1 VTSTDVSTGSAGA
14 GERGRRWEPDLDVP
28 AEPGLVAKVV
38 RLNLLVTRALED
50 IATRAGISLAD
61 YLVLGVVRRSPGGR
75 TTPTRICE
83 VLRRTTGGMTLTID
97 RLEAA
102 GWLTRSADPSDR
114 RRVVVELTDAGREL
128 AIRVNDD
135 MHDWEDRLALPVRSR
150 ERIDAQLDALL
161 AVFED

>member
-1 VTSTDVSTGSAGA
+1 MTATDVGTGSPATGK
-14 GERGRRWEPDLDVP
+14 RGPRWEPDIDTP
-28 AEPGLVAKVV
+28 AEPGLIAKVV

-50 IATRAGISLAD
+50 IATRGGISLAD
-61 YLVLGVVRRSPGGR
+61 YLVLGVVRRSPDGR

-102 GWLTRSADPSDR
+102 GWLTRSADSRDR

-128 AIRVNDD
+128 AIRVNED

>member
-1 VTSTDVSTGSAGA
+1 VTATDVGTGSPATGK
-14 GERGRRWEPDLDVP
+14 RGPRWEPDIDTP
-28 AEPGLVAKVV
+28 AEPGLIAKVV

-50 IATRAGISLAD
+50 IATRGGISLAD
-61 YLVLGVVRRSPGGR
+61 YLVLGVVRRSPDGR

-102 GWLTRSADPSDR
+102 GWLTRSADSRDR

-128 AIRVNDD
+128 AIRVNED

>member
-1 VTSTDVSTGSAGA
+1 MTARAVDEGVTPGV
-14 GERGRRWEPDLDVP
+14 RGGGRWEPDLDTP

-38 RLNLLVTRALED
+38 RLNVLVTKALED
-50 IATRAGISLAD
+50 IAGRAGINLGD
-61 YLVLGVVRRSPGGR
+61 YLVLGVVRRSPSGR

-102 GWLTRSADPSDR
+102 GWLTRSADSQDR

-128 AIRVNDD
+128 AIRVNED
-135 MHDWEDRLALPVRSR
+135 MHDWEDRLALPLRSR
-150 ERIDAQLDALL
+150 ERINAQLDALL